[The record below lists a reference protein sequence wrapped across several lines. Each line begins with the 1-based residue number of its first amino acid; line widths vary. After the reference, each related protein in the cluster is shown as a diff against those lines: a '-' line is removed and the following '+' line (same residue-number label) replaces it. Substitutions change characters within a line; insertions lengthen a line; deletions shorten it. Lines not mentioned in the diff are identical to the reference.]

1 MFHIH
6 CTLIPGS
13 NICKY
18 FKNANCIDNIQNIST
33 VETER
38 GLRRN
43 PKLPAIMILINN
55 SLFLCLP
62 LTNKSESVKGVST
75 RYSVKLESIGLYKFA
90 QER

>member
-1 MFHIH
+1 VFHIP
-6 CTLIPGS
+6 CAWIPRI

-18 FKNANCIDNIQNIST
+18 FKNANCIDKIQNIST
-33 VETER
+33 VETEW
-38 GLRRN
+38 GLSGD
-43 PKLPAIMILINN
+43 PKLRAIMILINN

-75 RYSVKLESIGLYKFA
+75 RYSVKLELAGLNRFA